1 MSDKHAYHAVIE
13 NAGGG
18 GAFVRIP
25 LLHGAD
31 KKFPRFLILEVFIS
45 PGGRGS
51 PDPAQVLTAGLQTTS
66 QPHKFLYQ
74 YFWYL
79 RSPKILLRKSAN
91 PPAGS
96 PTPCVPDSRGCS

>member
-31 KKFPRFLILEVFIS
+31 KKFPRF
-45 PGGRGS
+45 
-51 PDPAQVLTAGLQTTS
+51 
-66 QPHKFLYQ
+66 
-74 YFWYL
+74 
-79 RSPKILLRKSAN
+79 
-91 PPAGS
+91 
-96 PTPCVPDSRGCS
+96 